1 MEIIDSHHHFW
12 YYAPDTHK
20 WIDESMVD
28 IRRDFLP
35 PHLEPVLKEN
45 YVTGTIAVQVDQ
57 SITETNFLLE
67 LADDYDFI
75 LGVVGWVDLRSEHLE
90 KQLDSLAHRNK
101 LVGFRHIV
109 QGEKDP
115 MFLMQPEF
123 RRGLEIIFERG
134 YTYDLLIY
142 PHQLVAAL
150 ELIDRFPLSPIVIDH
165 LAKPYIKAGYY
176 KAWAVMMKEISQY
189 SRVYCKWSGMIT
201 EANWFSWEAD
211 DLERYL
217 DITAEYFTADRVMY
231 GSDWPVLN
239 VAGNYEQVI
248 NVIQN
253 YISDWPEE
261 EKAKVMGRN
270 ARQFY
275 LENEDVE

>member
-1 MEIIDSHHHFW
+1 MEIIDSHQHFW
-12 YYAPDTHK
+12 FYSPEKHE
-20 WIDESMVD
+20 WIDESMSE

-35 PHLEPVLKEN
+35 AHLEPVLKEN
-45 YVTGTIAVQVDQ
+45 KVDGTIAVQADQ
-57 SITETNFLLE
+57 SITETNFLLN

-75 LGVVGWVDLRSEHLE
+75 LGVVGWVDLRSDHLE
-90 KQLDSLAHRNK
+90 KQLDSLSHHDK

-109 QGEKDP
+109 QGENDP
-115 MFLMQPEF
+115 MFILQPEF

-150 ELIDRFPLSPIVIDH
+150 ELIDRFPFAPIVIDH
-165 LAKPYIKAGYY
+165 LAKPYIKARYHKG
-176 KAWAVMMKEISQY
+176 WAVMMKEISHY
-189 SRVYCKWSGMIT
+189 ANVYCKWSGMIT
-201 EANWFSWEAD
+201 EANWFSWEPS

-217 DITAEYFTADRVMY
+217 DSTAEYFTADRLMF

-248 NVIQN
+248 KVIQE
-253 YISDWPEE
+253 YISNWPQN
-261 EKAKVMGRN
+261 EKAKVMGKN

-275 LENEDVE
+275 LGNEDV